1 MLQEHPGY
9 LGLCYKTEHPGYLG
23 IWHKSTRVIWE
34 LFGNMVQE
42 HHDYLGIWHKITR
55 VIWEY
60 GTRSPGLFGNM
71 VQEHPNYLGIWC
83 GSTRV
88 IWEYGAGA
96 PGLSGNMVKGHPG
109 YLGIDV
115 SAAPGLFGNRHECG
129 TRVIGCQTSG
139 TRVISDYEMK
149 KKKKSRITRVPH
161 GTEIPNNPGYNRIT
175 RVIRNFLVE
184 NPRVI

>member
-1 MLQEHPGY
+1 MHLGICYKSTRVFWGYATGAPGLFGNLAQELPGY
-9 LGLCYKTEHPGYLG
+9 LGIIWEYGTRAPWLSGNLAQDHPGYLG
-23 IWHKSTRVIWE
+23 IWYRSTQI
-34 LFGNMVQE
+34 
-42 HHDYLGIWHKITR
+42 IS
-55 VIWEY
+55 EY
-60 GTRSPGLFGNM
+60 G
-71 VQEHPNYLGIWC
+71 E
-83 GSTRV
+83 
-88 IWEYGAGA
+88 GA

-129 TRVIGCQTSG
+129 TRVIGCQTSAAG
-139 TRVISDYEMK
+139 TRVISDYEIK
-149 KKKKSRITRVPH
+149 KKKYSRITRVPH

>member
-1 MLQEHPGY
+1 MHLGICYRSTRVIWGYATGAPGLFGNLAQELPGY
-9 LGLCYKTEHPGYLG
+9 LGIIWEYGTRAPWLSGNLAQDHPGYLG
-23 IWHKSTRVIWE
+23 IWYRR
-34 LFGNMVQE
+34 
-42 HHDYLGIWHKITR
+42 YRRTR

-71 VQEHPNYLGIWC
+71 VQEHPDYLGIWC

-139 TRVISDYEMK
+139 SRVISDYE
-149 KKKKSRITRVPH
+149 IFEFTVTNCIH
-161 GTEIPNNPGYNRIT
+161 T
-175 RVIRNFLVE
+175 F
-184 NPRVI
+184 